1 MAKKKKMLVSF
12 VLDETGSM
20 QSVKKETICGFNEYI
35 QTLKDEK
42 SAGDIRFTL
51 TKFNS
56 GKIEVV
62 HDSVKLEKVNPLCEE
77 SYRPANMT
85 PLYDAIGKTIRS
97 LEDKMDGKKATA
109 LVVIQTDGNENHSK
123 EFNRDSI
130 FNLID
135 EKRTAGWTFAFLG
148 ADQDAWLAG
157 QVLGIPKGNVMSYDS
172 AETKDAFREVAYA
185 SARHTSSGGN
195 QTKEFFSEIGE
206 DESDSE

>member
-1 MAKKKKMLVSF
+1 MAKKKKILVSF

-20 QSVKKETICGFNEYI
+20 QSVKQETISGFNEYI

-42 SAGDIRFTL
+42 NAGNIRFTL

-62 HDSVKLEKVNPLCEE
+62 HDSVNLDKVMPLSDE
-77 SYRPANMT
+77 SYRPDKMT

-97 LEDKMDGKKATA
+97 LEDKIIGKKSKA

-123 EFNRDSI
+123 EFKRDSI

-135 EKRTAGWTFAFLG
+135 EKKKAGWTFAFLG

-157 QVLGIPKGNVMSYDS
+157 QVLGIPKGNTMSYASD
-172 AETKDAFREVAYA
+172 ETKYAFRSVARA
-185 SARHTSSGGN
+185 SADYSSSGGI
-195 QTKEFFSEIGE
+195 QTDAFFSEQ
-206 DESDSE
+206 DEKESPKE